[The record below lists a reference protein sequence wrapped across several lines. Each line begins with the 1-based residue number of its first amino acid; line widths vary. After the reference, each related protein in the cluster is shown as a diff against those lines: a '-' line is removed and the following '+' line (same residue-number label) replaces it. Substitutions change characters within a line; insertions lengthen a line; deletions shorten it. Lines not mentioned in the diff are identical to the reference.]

1 MREDSEEIGSGD
13 FVPWKMNSHESQIGG
28 KKKGGQQEKNN
39 LQMTRW
45 FLSLEVLEY
54 FCATLKKKKQG
65 L

>member
-28 KKKGGQQEKNN
+28 KKGWTAGKNN

-54 FCATLKKKKQG
+54 SCATLKKKKQG